1 VQPLNPDQL
10 DAVLRRFHHARD
22 GKLRSVDVALVR
34 GRVAAVTYTI
44 AVRDA
49 DRADALC
56 DLRLQVTDVAEVRFQ
71 VRPTEDPQTL
81 ADGIRIE
88 TFHGLIFVDL
98 LPWTDRPSGAH
109 DYRVSSCY
117 AAGVAL
123 RWEVADG

>member
-1 VQPLNPDQL
+1 M
-10 DAVLRRFHHARD
+10 
-22 GKLRSVDVALVR
+22 DVELVR
-34 GRVAAVTYTI
+34 ASVATVTYTI
-44 AVRDA
+44 AVHDA
-49 DRADALC
+49 ERADAPC

-81 ADGIRIE
+81 ADGIHIE
-88 TFHGLIFVDL
+88 TFRGLFFVDL